1 MIIQQYLQGEEAR
14 KKIDSMPFAEAMQHC
29 LDYFGLSEK
38 DRYIIQE
45 AVGDFRLSGLTNS
58 YLIRTVRRLIELNKI
73 ESRKKKGYVLMLVDK
88 DNEKE
93 IFVFKDERGY
103 VIIFDYKE
111 NAEQVAS
118 YYPNHYSNIIEI
130 QSNSNSPEK

>member
-73 ESRKKKGYVLMLVDK
+73 ESCKKRGYILMLVNSE
-88 DNEKE
+88 NEKDV
-93 IFVFKDERGY
+93 FVYQDENY
-103 VIIFDYKE
+103 DTIVFDDIEKAKE
-111 NAEQVAS
+111 VAS
-118 YYPNHYSNIIEI
+118 YYPNHYSRIIEI
-130 QSNSNSPEK
+130 